1 MPRYTGL
8 STNCLA
14 PGSREISGVLQNT
27 RPVLGEGTEFQ
38 LIDALRRSTEAYN
51 IYRDLLNS

>member
-14 PGSREISGVLQNT
+14 LGSREISGVLQNT
-27 RPVLGEGTEFQ
+27 RPVLEEGTEFQ